1 MESTFWPEINI
12 KLINMATLRNEIAIN
27 APVEK
32 IWAVLS
38 DLSLLEKYDPAVLKS
53 EVISVEKPGIGTMRK
68 VYMKDG
74 KNWFEEKV
82 TIWQPNQ
89 ALTIQLTNCTFP
101 INGLK
106 HSYSFSSGG
115 GITVVREVMEYEVK
129 FGLFGKLLDW
139 LMIKKQSDKG
149 IKLFMEGLK
158 RFVENNNN

>member
-1 MESTFWPEINI
+1 MTIL
-12 KLINMATLRNEIAIN
+12 KNEIAIN

-32 IWAVLS
+32 IWSVLS
-38 DLSLLEKYDPAVLKS
+38 DLAVLEKYDPTVLKS
-53 EVISVEKPGIGTMRK
+53 ELISIEKSGMGAKRK

-74 KNWFEEKV
+74 KNWFEEKI

-106 HSYSFSSGG
+106 HSYSFSSTSNS
-115 GITVVREVMEYEVK
+115 TVVRQVMEYDVR
-129 FGLFGKLLDW
+129 FGLFGKLMDW

-149 IKLFMEGLK
+149 IKLFMTGLK
-158 RFVENNNN
+158 KFVENK